1 MPRILAVDYGERR
14 VGLALSDERAIIAS
28 APLPTI
34 DRKSLKGPAA
44 LEREIARLVVEHEVG
59 EMVVG
64 LPVNM
69 DGSHGEAAQKAEQF
83 ARDLET
89 VTGLKVATWDE
100 RLTTV
105 VARRVQVELN
115 LPRAK
120 RQDKSRLDRTAA
132 LLLLQNYLDYRGRSV
147 RPEEDP
153 AEDTNGE

>member
-34 DRKSLKGPAA
+34 DRKSLKGPSA

-59 EMVVG
+59 ELVVG

-69 DGSHGEAAQKAEQF
+69 DGSEGEAAQKAKEF

-115 LPRAK
+115 LPRSK
-120 RQDKSRLDRTAA
+120 RQDKNRLDRTAA
-132 LLLLQNYLDYRGRSV
+132 LLLLQNYLDYRGRSFQ
-147 RPEEDP
+147 PAGGDP
-153 AEDTNGE
+153 AEDT